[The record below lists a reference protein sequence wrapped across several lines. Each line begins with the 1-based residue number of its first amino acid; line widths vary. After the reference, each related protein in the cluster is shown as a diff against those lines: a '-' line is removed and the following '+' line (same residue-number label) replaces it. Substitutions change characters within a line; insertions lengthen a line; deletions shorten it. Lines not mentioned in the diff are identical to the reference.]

1 MNNKRIV
8 WTQLQLQQ
16 TRMSLVNCAPRPRC
30 MTQQSPFGILLSR
43 ACEQHGQSQARPNNA
58 ITTPEM
64 LQTGVDSVCN
74 SLDPHA
80 VLRH

>member
-1 MNNKRIV
+1 
-8 WTQLQLQQ
+8 
-16 TRMSLVNCAPRPRC
+16 